1 MAVAGGNVVKV
12 LDVGAQYG
20 EVRAD
25 CVELPLAQSVEMTG
39 WSADGQVGGGGGEG
53 QGGAPAAWLAAQLI
67 ASRHAHASKLPAV
80 GGQPAESRW
89 HCLPGCR
96 LRCGAKQR

>member
-39 WSADGQVGGGGGEG
+39 WSADGQVGGGGG
-53 QGGAPAAWLAAQLI
+53 
-67 ASRHAHASKLPAV
+67 
-80 GGQPAESRW
+80 
-89 HCLPGCR
+89 
-96 LRCGAKQR
+96 